1 MEPLVEMKGI
11 RKSFLR
17 TVANDGIDF
26 TISGSEVVSLLGENG
41 AGKTTL
47 MRILY
52 GMYSLDEGEIHVGGN
67 RVEIGSPKDS
77 IAHGIGMVHQHFTL
91 VRTLSVLE
99 NVILGLPSPKGFRLD
114 YASSRKRLLE
124 ISQRYGL
131 EIDSEALIWQLSV
144 GERQRVEILK
154 ALYRDVNVLILDEPT
169 AVLTPKE
176 SEGLFETL
184 RILRREGKG
193 VVFISHKLQ
202 EVMGISDRIV
212 VLRSGKVSGER
223 RTSDTTKEE
232 LARLMV
238 GREVLEIP
246 VDLEGTAKGPL
257 LSVSGLSVNNDQGVR
272 ALKGV
277 SFTIHSREILGI
289 AGVAGNGQR
298 ELEEILCGVRR
309 PLSGSVRYKELE
321 LAGCSPKQIIE
332 AGIGRIPEDR
342 MESGLILDLPLVE
355 NLVIESFDR
364 PPYSRGMLLNYRA
377 MEVAAKQLVAEYDIR
392 TASVYEAARTLSG
405 GNLQKVILARVLS
418 RKPEVVIASQPTRGL
433 DVGAAEYIHNKL
445 LGQRGKGAGIL
456 LLSEDLNEVIA
467 LSDRI
472 IVLYEGRIMGSVTRR
487 RFDLEQ
493 IGLMMA
499 GSTQE
504 DGHAAPEV

>member
-1 MEPLVEMKGI
+1 MEQLVGMKGV

-26 TISGSEVVSLLGENG
+26 SVGRSEVVSLLGENG

-52 GMYSLDEGEIHVGGN
+52 GMYTLDDGEIRIGGKT
-67 RVEIGSPKDS
+67 VDIGSPKDS
-77 IAHGIGMVHQHFTL
+77 IALGIGMVHQHFTL
-91 VRTLSVLE
+91 VRTLTVLE

-114 YASSRKRLLE
+114 YASARTRIKE
-124 ISQRYGL
+124 ISAKYGL
-131 EIDSEALIWQLSV
+131 EIDTEAYIWQLSV

-169 AVLTPKE
+169 AVLTPQE
-176 SEGLFETL
+176 AQGLFKTL
-184 RILRREGKG
+184 RILRDEGKG

-202 EVMGISDRIV
+202 EVMEISDRIV
-212 VLRSGKVSGER
+212 VLRNGKVSGQQMKSE
-223 RTSDTTKEE
+223 TTKEE

-238 GREVLEIP
+238 GRDIVELPAE
-246 VDLEGTAKGPL
+246 LTGTPKEAL
-257 LSVSGLSVNNDQGVR
+257 LSVSSLGAENNQGIQ

-277 SFTIHSREILGI
+277 SFSLHAGEILGV
-289 AGVAGNGQR
+289 AGVAGNGQT
-298 ELEEILCGVRR
+298 ELEQVLCGVRSAT
-309 PLSGSVRYKELE
+309 SGSVRYHGQE
-321 LAGCSPKQIIE
+321 LANASPKEIID

-342 MESGLILDLPLVE
+342 MEAGLVLDLPLME
-355 NLVIESFDR
+355 NLVIEFFDKA
-364 PPYSRGMLLNYRA
+364 PFSRGILLNYRA
-377 MEVAAKQLVAEYDIR
+377 IERAAEELMREYSIK
-392 TASVYEAARTLSG
+392 AAGVHEATRTLSG

-418 RKPEVVIASQPTRGL
+418 RNPEVIIASQPTRGL

-445 LGQRGKGAGIL
+445 LEQRERGAGIL

-472 IVLYEGRIMGSVTRR
+472 IALYEGRIMGIVPRSK
-487 RFDLEQ
+487 FDLEE

-499 GSTQE
+499 GSTTE
-504 DGHAAPEV
+504 DGNAPSEV